1 MGADCIHNTMLKRLS
16 PKNQAFL
23 CHMFNIFLA
32 NSFVPDS
39 WKTACVLPFLKPGKP
54 ALDAASYRP
63 ISLTS
68 CLCKAMEKILAQR
81 LQWFLDEHKI
91 LPPSQ
96 AGFRHNRSVLDN
108 LIFFDHA
115 VKSSFSNGLSSYGL
129 FLDINKAYDSTWT
142 QGLVFKLASIGIS
155 GPMLGWFHSFLTD
168 RSLIVRLGNFLSH
181 SHILPSGVPQGSVLS
196 PLLFNVMLHDFPL
209 IKSPGTTLLYADDI
223 SVLLPAYSSMEASTL
238 LQSYLNEV
246 SAWCTSWRFSM
257 AAAKCSLIVFS
268 RKRKPDAPVHL
279 YLDGQLIPQVDQVK
293 FLGLIFDSKLSWKQ
307 HINYVVNKCVR
318 LKSLFY
324 QLTKVKSGPSLSALI
339 TFYKLLVRSHI
350 DFGLP
355 IYGSASKSL
364 LSKLDIIQNQFL
376 RLILGSAKSTP
387 VPELYIETGIE
398 SIALRA
404 QWLSSKYVLKLGHQ
418 PSHPNYPIVTRQW
431 QQPQA
436 CRPKS
441 TPCLTNAVNFLKDD
455 SSLSFNTLST
465 HTPPTPWSNPNFESS
480 YLPISKQAALL
491 TAGVANNLFLSV
503 FNSLPPTSLSVFC
516 DGSLSQQH
524 SRTSAA
530 FFIPQLNMKRSW
542 TLTVGTSI
550 LSAELSAIDGALLHL
565 YRCNHKSTA
574 VYIFSDSQSAI
585 TLLQNDYVSHP
596 IASNIINTIDLLK
609 QNGSSVSIMW
619 IPSHVGICFN
629 EQVDSLARSENEQ
642 PTSLFRNPLSLT
654 EKITLTKR
662 RHQSVFDS
670 LIRKTPT
677 FQIKHK
683 KFVGPAPWLIHPSR
697 KISIVLHR
705 LRTGHNGLG
714 NHRSRFDPDV
724 SPLCRL
730 GCSQRENAQH
740 ILIDCPRLVRC
751 RAAILRLFSH
761 IHLPLTLENLLG
773 LHPSLS
779 CQQQLIIRNALT
791 TYLINCNLIDSI

>member
-23 CHMFNIFLA
+23 CHMFNIFLV

-54 ALDAASYRP
+54 ASDAASYRP

-108 LIFFDHA
+108 LIFFDHV

-503 FNSLPPTSLSVFC
+503 FNSLPPTSLC
-516 DGSLSQQH
+516 
-524 SRTSAA
+524 
-530 FFIPQLNMKRSW
+530 
-542 TLTVGTSI
+542 
-550 LSAELSAIDGALLHL
+550 
-565 YRCNHKSTA
+565 
-574 VYIFSDSQSAI
+574 
-585 TLLQNDYVSHP
+585 
-596 IASNIINTIDLLK
+596 IINTIDLLK